1 MLHYERI
8 DSTTALDL
16 SRLPSKVDHDILYA
30 DLSISKR
37 REPIDIHHRPLAQ
50 PELPQPGSLVSI
62 DAEFVSLQDEEVE
75 YRSNGPK
82 KVIRPKRMSL
92 ARVSVLRGEGESTG
106 VPFIDDYIHT
116 SEPIVDYLTE
126 FSGIRG
132 ALRLRSQS

>member
-1 MLHYERI
+1 VLYYQRI
-8 DSTTALDL
+8 DADSLLDL
-16 SRLPSKVDHDILYA
+16 SRLPQDVDPAILHA
-30 DLSISKR
+30 DLSISR
-37 REPIDIHHRPLAQ
+37 RRDLAGIKHTPLSPA
-50 PELPQPGSLVSI
+50 ELPRPGSLVSI

-75 YRSNGPK
+75 YRSNGPR

-106 VPFIDDYIHT
+106 LPFIDDYINT

-132 ALRLRSQS
+132 APLPEPW